1 MMVLIRPFRLILLYE
16 FHIRRKKMKE
26 DTKEIIG
33 AVAAI
38 ITWLVLLIGGL
49 FVMFHFII
57 KYW

>member
-1 MMVLIRPFRLILLYE
+1 
-16 FHIRRKKMKE
+16 MKE

-38 ITWLVLLIGGL
+38 ITCLVLLIGGL

>member
-1 MMVLIRPFRLILLYE
+1 
-16 FHIRRKKMKE
+16 MKE

-33 AVAAI
+33 AVAMI